1 MNSRI
6 ILLSFLF
13 ILLSWSVINIVVA
26 IIRRTKNKDK
36 KHYFWEMN
44 GLWNIVNFGIA
55 LYGIIFT
62 INTFDKLLDGSRD
75 VNAQINIIG
84 FNIPLDIIYCLVG
97 LILKRQGSVRLKGYG
112 DAVTFQGGFLLIF
125 DILFVIS
132 LLAVQ

>member
-6 ILLSFLF
+6 ILLSFLS

-26 IIRRTKNKDK
+26 IFRRTKNKDK

-62 INTFDKLLDGSRD
+62 INAFDKLLDGSRD

>member
-6 ILLSFLF
+6 ILLSFLS

-26 IIRRTKNKDK
+26 IFRRTKNKDK

>member
-1 MNSRI
+1 
-6 ILLSFLF
+6 
-13 ILLSWSVINIVVA
+13 
-26 IIRRTKNKDK
+26 
-36 KHYFWEMN
+36 MN

-62 INTFDKLLDGSRD
+62 LNAFDKLLDGSRA
-75 VNAQINIIG
+75 VNNQVTIIS

-97 LILKRQGSVRLKGYG
+97 LILKRQNSVRLKGYG
-112 DAVTFQGGFLLIF
+112 DAVTLQGSFLLIF